1 MIIRLYFQRNNLA
14 AATGQPGMGVGGG
27 EGAVALEKRAKV
39 GHEWPPVV
47 CCCFW
52 VAPSATELDERRRDL
67 YAGAFRAY
75 QDAAE
80 SLTPQRGACR

>member
-1 MIIRLYFQRNNLA
+1 
-14 AATGQPGMGVGGG
+14 
-27 EGAVALEKRAKV
+27 
-39 GHEWPPVV
+39 V

-67 YAGAFRAY
+67 YADAFRAY

-80 SLTPQRGACR
+80 SLTPRSSSSLILTM